1 MENELHKKQGITPQN
16 SRKKG
21 RRLYMNNFSMKD
33 QSQAKRLNIFE
44 EELNRELQKWKRR
57 ASP

>member
-1 MENELHKKQGITPQN
+1 
-16 SRKKG
+16 
-21 RRLYMNNFSMKD
+21 MNNFSMKD